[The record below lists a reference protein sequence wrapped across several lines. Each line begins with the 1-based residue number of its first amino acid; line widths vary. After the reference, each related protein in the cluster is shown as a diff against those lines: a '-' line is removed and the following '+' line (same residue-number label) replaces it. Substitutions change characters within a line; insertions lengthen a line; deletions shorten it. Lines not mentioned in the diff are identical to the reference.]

1 MAVTMK
7 NVRAALDPEEPD
19 YKAAAALGA
28 EAIPHLRALV
38 AGDDPMLASKAAY
51 LASLI
56 GAEGAGDVLLAA
68 AESPHE
74 AVRVAAADGARN
86 LAAGE
91 ASAVLT
97 ALVADEHPAVRARAR
112 ASVPSRPSKELA
124 RQLERVEEAP
134 EAGEAGASE
143 PVDLGRPMPGE
154 AGTGLMPGEGG
165 AMPGEQMPGRGTMP
179 D

>member
-7 NVRAALDPEEPD
+7 HVRAALDPDEPD

-28 EAIPHLRALV
+28 EAIPHLGRWSPATTRAGLQGGLPRQPDRRRGRGRRP
-38 AGDDPMLASKAAY
+38 ARR
-51 LASLI
+51 
-56 GAEGAGDVLLAA
+56 

-124 RQLERVEEAP
+124 MQLERVEEAP
-134 EAGEAGASE
+134 EAGEVGAAE
-143 PVDLGRPMPGE
+143 PVDLGQPMPGE